1 MALMT
6 ACISGPEIITAIVEK
21 GINHNIMMV
30 EQAAKLGA
38 EFVLTGDDIADNRS
52 TLISLKMWEEI
63 FQPYFRRLS
72 EAFHG
77 LGLYYWKHSDGNLM
91 SVMDSLISAGI
102 DGIDP
107 VDPLGGMSL
116 RVMKEKYGDK
126 VAIKGN
132 VDCANLLVSGTPQQV
147 ANSVTECI
155 RVAGPGGG
163 YVCSSSNSI
172 HSGVNPDLYKTMVD
186 AINEINICVDALK
199 KHYFVSFG
207 CAASCVTG
215 QIVLTNISFDFD
227 NFTNKILPAKFSD

>member
-1 MALMT
+1 
-6 ACISGPEIITAIVEK
+6 
-21 GINHNIMMV
+21 MV

-186 AINEINICVDALK
+186 AIRRYGNYPLDMEELNRK
-199 KHYFVSFG
+199 E
-207 CAASCVTG
+207 
-215 QIVLTNISFDFD
+215 
-227 NFTNKILPAKFSD
+227 